1 MSYYLLDADHVPYR
15 VELDE
20 WARWYETREGRRV
33 GSTETQLYW
42 VSTVFMGLDHNYHP
56 DGPPI
61 LFETMVFE
69 REREVVEMPFSGRLV
84 SLHKSVDEDRF
95 FNRYETW
102 AEAETGHAE
111 IVALILKGEAEAIEI
126 MNTTLPQCG

>member
-1 MSYYLLDADHVPYR
+1 VSYYLLDADHVPYP
-15 VELDE
+15 VEMDE
-20 WARWYETREGRRV
+20 WARWYGTRDGRHV

-42 VSTVFMGLDHNYHP
+42 VSTVFMGLDHNRHP

-69 REREVVEMPFSGRLV
+69 RERTVTEMPWGQLK
-84 SLHKSVDEDRF
+84 SLRKSVDEDGF
-95 FNRYETW
+95 FNRYATW

-111 IVALILKGEAEAIEI
+111 IVALILKGETEAAAMTASI
-126 MNTTLPQCG
+126 GKA